1 MFSSNKRKSISSK
14 SAISQARDNNPST
27 KITTTTT
34 TKTPPPL
41 PKREPIEEDIKPP
54 NATVT
59 KTTTTTTVTTVTTT
73 TVSSNPDIDGS
84 DPDNFDRKNLNH
96 DPLIPQNHIKNN
108 PISSS
113 LKPSTSFKDTLDKK
127 SDLPSILK
135 PSTSYN
141 KIPTK
146 SSSLPIKV
154 NQSNNDGSSNSK
166 SDSTTSSSSSTIKPS
181 GYSQIED
188 KPRRNRSS
196 TMFNGNLIS
205 ESKSSG
211 VRGSM
216 IGESP
221 TRLPRKHK
229 RTGSAP
235 ILNVT
240 SMSLPISLTNNL
252 NKISSTKSMTN
263 LNEFEA
269 KIDRET
275 PKQYLER
282 MMYGVSR
289 SKLVTILTQ
298 KADAFHQSALK
309 AYMELFEF
317 EKVPIDLALRKLL
330 MECNLPKE
338 TQQIDRVMEAFAK
351 SYHESNPDL
360 FPSAG

>member
-1 MFSSNKRKSISSK
+1 MNMFSSNKRKSISSK
-14 SAISQARDNNPST
+14 SVISQTRDNNPST

-34 TKTPPPL
+34 TKTPPL
-41 PKREPIEEDIKPP
+41 PQREPIEEDIKPS
-54 NATVT
+54 NAT
-59 KTTTTTTVTTVTTT
+59 
-73 TVSSNPDIDGS
+73 N
-84 DPDNFDRKNLNH
+84 
-96 DPLIPQNHIKNN
+96 
-108 PISSS
+108 
-113 LKPSTSFKDTLDKK
+113 
-127 SDLPSILK
+127 DLPSILK

-154 NQSNNDGSSNSK
+154 NQSNNDESSNSK
-166 SDSTTSSSSSTIKPS
+166 SDSTSSTIKPS
-181 GYSQIED
+181 GYSLIVD

-196 TMFNGNLIS
+196 TIFSGTSIS
-205 ESKSSG
+205 ESKSSV

-240 SMSLPISLTNNL
+240 SMSLPMSLTNNL

-317 EKVPIDLALRKLL
+317 EKVPIDLAL
-330 MECNLPKE
+330 
-338 TQQIDRVMEAFAK
+338 
-351 SYHESNPDL
+351 
-360 FPSAG
+360 